1 MVDSIKRFPTTQEIK
16 ASMET
21 AGATIE
27 GAEYL
32 ASRVRELATKS
43 KFLSKNPELKENIIA
58 AVDKFVDYV
67 RFKLTVNGQP
77 WSGQQVETSDLKN
90 MQNNLAE
97 AAVKEMAGKVSDVKV
112 DYAISADGHYVRG
125 YSSSNG
131 AVSPETVSNLDKV
144 FNAWLA
150 SKDHVIKGGFIYHV
164 DDKVQNEST
173 KISPEEIKKLMD
185 EGGLKDYMANKGI
198 TIQAR
203 ERDYPGEEKTAEIT
217 KDADLAVKVVDKVNE
232 AEGLDRPDA
241 DTGPGV
247 SAH

>member
-1 MVDSIKRFPTTQEIK
+1 MAGNRFPTTQEVK
-16 ASMET
+16 SAMET
-21 AGATIE
+21 AGTTID

-32 ASRVRELATKS
+32 ASRVRDLATKS

-58 AVDKFVDYV
+58 AVDKFADYV

-77 WSGQQVETSDLKN
+77 WSGQQLETSDLKN
-90 MQNNLAE
+90 MQNNLAD
-97 AAVKEMAGKVSDVKV
+97 AAVREMAGKVSDIKV
-112 DYAISADGHYVRG
+112 DYAVSAGGHYVRG
-125 YSSSNG
+125 YSSSDG
-131 AVSPETVSNLDKV
+131 AVPPETVGTLDKV

-150 SKDHVIKGGFIYHV
+150 SKDHVIKGGFIYHI

-173 KISPEEIKKLMD
+173 RISQDEIQKLMD

-198 TIQAR
+198 TIQTR
-203 ERDYPGEEKTAEIT
+203 ERNYPGEEKAAEVA
-217 KDADLAVKVVDKVNE
+217 KDAEHAVEVVAKVNAE
-232 AEGLDRPDA
+232 EGLEGPEA

>member
-1 MVDSIKRFPTTQEIK
+1 MGEKRFPTTQEIK
-16 ASMET
+16 SSMET

-43 KFLSKNPELKENIIA
+43 KFLAKNPELKENIIA

-77 WSGQQVETSDLKN
+77 WSGQEIETSDLKN

-97 AAVKEMAGKVSDVKV
+97 AAVKQMAGKVSDVKV

-125 YSSSNG
+125 YSASDG
-131 AVSPETVSNLDKV
+131 AVEPETVSNLDKV

-150 SKDHVIKGGFIYHV
+150 SKDYVIKGGFIYHAN
-164 DDKVQNEST
+164 DQVQNEKT
-173 KISPEEIKKLMD
+173 RVGPETIKKLMD
-185 EGGLKDYMANKGI
+185 EGG
-198 TIQAR
+198 
-203 ERDYPGEEKTAEIT
+203 
-217 KDADLAVKVVDKVNE
+217 
-232 AEGLDRPDA
+232 
-241 DTGPGV
+241 
-247 SAH
+247 

>member
-1 MVDSIKRFPTTQEIK
+1 MAEKRFPTTQEIK
-16 ASMET
+16 SSMET

-32 ASRVRELATKS
+32 ASRVRDLATKS
-43 KFLSKNPELKENIIA
+43 KFLAKNPELKENIIA

-77 WSGQQVETSDLKN
+77 WSGQEVETSDLKN
-90 MQNNLAE
+90 MQANLAD
-97 AAVKEMAGKVSDVKV
+97 AAVKEMAGKVSDIKV
-112 DYAISADGHYVRG
+112 DYAVSADGHYIRG
-125 YSSSNG
+125 YSSSDG

-164 DDKVQNEST
+164 DDKVQSEGT
-173 KISPEEIKKLMD
+173 RVTQEEIKALMD

-198 TIQAR
+198 TLQTR
-203 ERDYPGEEKTAEIT
+203 ERDYPGESKAAEAL
-217 KDADLAVKVVDKVNE
+217 KDAEVAVEVVAKANQD
-232 AEGLDRPDA
+232 EGLEGPEA

-247 SAH
+247 SAL

>member
-1 MVDSIKRFPTTQEIK
+1 MVDKRFPTTEEIK
-16 ASMET
+16 SSMET

-43 KFLSKNPELKENIIA
+43 KFLSKNPELKDNIIA

-97 AAVKEMAGKVSDVKV
+97 AAVKEMAGKVSDVRV

-125 YSSSNG
+125 YSSSDG
-131 AVSPETVSNLDKV
+131 AVPPETVSNLDKV

-150 SKDHVIKGGFIYHV
+150 SKDYVIKGGYIYNAN
-164 DDKVQNEST
+164 DQVQSEKT
-173 KISPEEIKKLMD
+173 RISPEEVKKLMD
-185 EGGLKDYMANKGI
+185 EGGLKEYMADKGI
-198 TIQAR
+198 NIQTR
-203 ERDYPGEEKTAEIT
+203 ERNYPGEEKAAEIK
-217 KDADLAVKVVDKVNE
+217 KDAEHAVEVVAKANQD
-232 AEGLDRPDA
+232 EGLEGPEV

>member
-1 MVDSIKRFPTTQEIK
+1 MADIKRFPTTEEIK
-16 ASMET
+16 SSMET

-43 KFLSKNPELKENIIA
+43 KFLGKNPELKENIIA

-125 YSSSNG
+125 YSSSDG
-131 AVSPETVSNLDKV
+131 GVAPETVSNLDKV

-150 SKDHVIKGGFIYHV
+150 SNDCVIKGGFIFKAN
-164 DDKVQNEST
+164 DPVQNEKT
-173 KISPEEIKKLMD
+173 RVSPEEIKKLMD
-185 EGGLKDYMANKGI
+185 EGGLEEYMANKGI
-198 TIQAR
+198 KIQTR
-203 ERDYPGEEKTAEIT
+203 ERNYPGEEKAAEIT
-217 KDADLAVKVVDKVNE
+217 KDAEHAVETVTKVNKE
-232 AEGLDRPDA
+232 EDLEGPEA